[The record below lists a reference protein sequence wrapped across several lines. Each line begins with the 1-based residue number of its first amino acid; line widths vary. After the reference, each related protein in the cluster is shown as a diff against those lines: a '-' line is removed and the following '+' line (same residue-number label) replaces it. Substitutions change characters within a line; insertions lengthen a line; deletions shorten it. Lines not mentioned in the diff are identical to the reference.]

1 METGDRMM
9 DSHTTQLHVNGAV
22 LKNIAYVTMFID
34 HFFAVIM
41 QEYLWRTAVDGVWDP
56 QLTVLYRAGR
66 AVGRIAFILF
76 AHQIVEGFLHTR
88 SRGKFLM
95 RLGLFAL
102 VSEMPFDLAFS
113 GTIIDW
119 NSQNVFCTLFI
130 GVLVLTVGDA
140 LARFQGVIYDAGRFL
155 ALLLGCLAAYWGNT
169 DYRYM
174 GVLLIFTFYKAHDRC
189 LADKIMFVGSVMLL
203 GTWSANCLRY
213 LKRGYTVLELFLV
226 SMREMYGVVAF
237 LPIAFYDGKRGR
249 QLPKWFC
256 YGFYPLHLLFLYGAA
271 LYVYDR

>member
-1 METGDRMM
+1 M

-140 LARFQGVIYDAGRFL
+140 LARFQGVMYDAGRFL

-189 LADKIMFVGSVMLL
+189 LSDKIMLVGSVMLL

-213 LKRGYTVLELFLV
+213 LKSGYTVLELFLV
-226 SMREMYGVVAF
+226 SMREMYGVAAF
-237 LPIAFYDGKRGR
+237 FPIAFYDGKRGR

>member
-113 GTIIDW
+113 GTMVDW
-119 NSQNVFCTLFI
+119 NSQNIFCTLFI

-189 LADKIMFVGSVMLL
+189 LADKIMF
-203 GTWSANCLRY
+203 
-213 LKRGYTVLELFLV
+213 TVLELFLV
-226 SMREMYGVVAF
+226 SMREMYGVAAF